1 MIANGFHWPEKD
13 VHCRQV
19 VFDTTR
25 DMEHAL
31 RHCAEMDI
39 CVQAGGNCGVW
50 PAWLAEHFETVY
62 TFEPDPENFRC
73 LVQNVPENV
82 ITLQAA
88 LGMRRETIDLHRD
101 PVNCGAYYVN
111 GAGNIPT
118 LRIDD
123 LELPSCDLIVLD
135 IEGMEADALEGA
147 ILTVQTFHPVIMAED
162 KGLSER
168 YGIAKGAIE
177 ARMGDLGYRV
187 AHRIHRDVI
196 MVHG

>member
-1 MIANGFHWPEKD
+1 MLVNGFHWPDQD

-19 VFDTTR
+19 VFDMTR

-31 RHCAEMDI
+31 SHCRNMDV

-50 PAWLAEHFETVY
+50 PAWLAEHFEAVY

-82 ITLQAA
+82 VTLQAA
-88 LGMRRETIDLHRD
+88 VGFRRGPISLHRE
-101 PVNCGAYYVN
+101 PHNCGAYYVDGE
-111 GAGNIPT
+111 GAVPT
-118 LRIDD
+118 FRIDD
-123 LELPSCDLIVLD
+123 LELSACDLIILD
-135 IEGMEADALEGA
+135 IEGMEAEALEGA
-147 ILTVQTFHPVIMAED
+147 VLTINTFHPVLMCED

-168 YGIAKGAIE
+168 YGVAKGTIE
-177 ARMGDLGYRV
+177 AKMADLGYRV
-187 AHRIHRDVI
+187 AKRIHRDVI